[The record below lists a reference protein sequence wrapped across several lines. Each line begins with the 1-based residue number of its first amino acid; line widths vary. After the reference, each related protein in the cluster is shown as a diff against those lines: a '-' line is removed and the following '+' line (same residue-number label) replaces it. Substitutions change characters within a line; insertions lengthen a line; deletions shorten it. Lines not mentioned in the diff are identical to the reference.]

1 MNTRDYNAE
10 AKDHPEHAYGYDFD
24 WQMHGYMLK
33 TFAPF
38 LTRGHAL
45 ELGCFEGNFTR
56 RLQPCFNA
64 LDVVE
69 GSADCIAVASQK
81 VPGEVRFHHSSFES
95 FEPVRRY
102 DNIFL
107 IHTLEHL
114 DEPVEVLK
122 RIRGWLSERGRLFVA
137 VPNARAASRQIAVN
151 MGLIAHHA
159 AVTAGEAAHGHRVTY
174 SIDTLIADLRAAR
187 FDIATQGGVF
197 FKGLANF
204 QIDAALEAGI
214 ISQEYLD
221 GCYELGRTF
230 PDLCS
235 SVYAVCERGNE

>member
-10 AKDHPEHAYGYDFD
+10 AKDHPEHRYAYNFD
-24 WQMHGYMLK
+24 WQMHGYMLQ

-38 LTRGHAL
+38 MTNGNAL
-45 ELGCFEGNFTR
+45 ELGCFEGHFTR
-56 RLQPCFNA
+56 RLQSCFAA

-81 VPGEVRFHHSSFES
+81 VPSDVRFHHSSFEA
-95 FEPVRRY
+95 FEPEHRY

-114 DEPVEVLK
+114 DHPVDVLK
-122 RIRGWLSERGRLFVA
+122 RIGGWLSEHGRLFVA

-151 MGLIAHHA
+151 MGLIDHHA

-174 SIDTLIADLRAAR
+174 STDTLSADLRAAGLR
-187 FDIATQGGVF
+187 IATNGGIF
-197 FKGLANF
+197 FKGMANF

-214 ISQEYLD
+214 ISQSYLD
-221 GCYELGRTF
+221 GCFEMGRSF

-235 SVYAVCERGNE
+235 SIYAVCERSAA